1 VLARGVYD
9 SECVL
14 RRTAAP
20 RRPGSVFVVF
30 ALLYFRTSAKTLSD
44 GCVPMA
50 IWKDNTAPKRDEP
63 YVAPDTGPVKE
74 VDMRAEFAQ
83 SSKAPV
89 APAPSAPRGT
99 IKESVI
105 ASELTIEGKIEGN
118 GHVRLEGRFKG
129 DVNVQGNVSI
139 EVGAKLTGGVR
150 ADTVVIAGEIEG
162 NITDAKRVELLE
174 TGALT
179 GDLKAGTLTV
189 AAGSRMRGQV
199 EFGWDDTTR
208 KKGPLAPESRPTS

>member
-1 VLARGVYD
+1 
-9 SECVL
+9 
-14 RRTAAP
+14 
-20 RRPGSVFVVF
+20 
-30 ALLYFRTSAKTLSD
+30 
-44 GCVPMA
+44 MA

-63 YVAPDTGPVKE
+63 YVTPDNGPVKE
-74 VDMRAEFAQ
+74 VDMRAEFAP
-83 SSKAPV
+83 STKPAAAPTS
-89 APAPSAPRGT
+89 SAPRGT
-99 IKESVI
+99 VKESVI
-105 ASELTIEGKIEGN
+105 ASELTIEGKIEGT

-139 EVGAKLTGGVR
+139 EVGAKLTGGVK
-150 ADTVVIAGEIEG
+150 AESVVIAGEIEG

-199 EFGWDDTTR
+199 EFGWGDSPR
-208 KKGPLAPESRPTS
+208 KNGAAAPEGRPAS